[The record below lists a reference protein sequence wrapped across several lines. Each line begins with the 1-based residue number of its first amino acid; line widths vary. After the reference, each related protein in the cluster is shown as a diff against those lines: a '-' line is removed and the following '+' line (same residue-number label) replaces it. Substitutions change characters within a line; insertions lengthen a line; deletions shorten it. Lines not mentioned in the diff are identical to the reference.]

1 MKNKEEKKLSYLITE
16 MYKSNDSAKE
26 YLLSYLDDSEFE
38 SINEYSKSIGGLDEE
53 YYNKVYDLAIY
64 ELTKRIIGELKEIEK
79 NK

>member
-16 MYKSNDSAKE
+16 MYEANDSAKE

-64 ELTKRIIGELKEIEK
+64 ELTRRVILNLKEIEN

>member
-16 MYKSNDSAKE
+16 MHEANDGAKE

-64 ELTKRIIGELKEIEK
+64 ELTERIIHELNKIE
-79 NK
+79 N

>member
-1 MKNKEEKKLSYLITE
+1 MKSKEEKKLSYLITE
-16 MYKSNDSAKE
+16 MYEANDSAKE

-64 ELTKRIIGELKEIEK
+64 ELTRRVILNLKEIEN

>member
-16 MYKSNDSAKE
+16 MYEANDSAKE

-64 ELTKRIIGELKEIEK
+64 ELTERIIHELNKIE
-79 NK
+79 N